1 MNDLVFA
8 LYSDRLFMAAVGVY
22 VLAMVLHAAEY
33 AVARSGRVPALLA
46 SAPAAA
52 SAAPRPVAVGAPA
65 DATRGADA
73 ALEGSGEL
81 TRERGGGPAPEG
93 DTEPA
98 GGGGS
103 VPVGGDPVGGDPVGG
118 DPVGG
123 DPARGGPAG
132 GDPAGETG
140 RTGAAPV
147 TATGRS
153 RAERLGGA
161 AVNLVVLGALLQL
174 ASVVTRGLATGRW
187 PLGNM
192 YEFSS
197 VFCLAAVVTWLV
209 VLRRSP
215 GLRRVG
221 LFVLLPVV
229 VLLFLAGTV
238 LYARAAPV
246 VPALRSYWLVVHVT
260 TITVSSGLLVV
271 PGVASLLDLLRRS
284 SRARALAERL
294 PTSAALDRL
303 AYRTTIVAFPLYTFG
318 VIAGAIWAEAA
329 WGRFWGW
336 DPKETVAF
344 VAWVVYA
351 AYLHARATAGWRAGR
366 AAWINVAG
374 LAVVLFN
381 LFFINMVVA
390 GLHSYAGLG

>member
-1 MNDLVFA
+1 MLATLA

-22 VLAMVLHAAEY
+22 VLSMVLHGAEY
-33 AVARSGRVPALLA
+33 AAARTA
-46 SAPAAA
+46 
-52 SAAPRPVAVGAPA
+52 RPVLVGAA
-65 DATRGADA
+65 G
-73 ALEGSGEL
+73 
-81 TRERGGGPAPEG
+81 PEG
-93 DTEPA
+93 DVVPPEPL
-98 GGGGS
+98 
-103 VPVGGDPVGGDPVGG
+103 
-118 DPVGG
+118 
-123 DPARGGPAG
+123 
-132 GDPAGETG
+132 G
-140 RTGAAPV
+140 RTRSDRLGRMGAA
-147 TATGRS
+147 
-153 RAERLGGA
+153 L
-161 AVNLVVLGALLQL
+161 LVLGAGLQL
-174 ASVVTRGLATGRW
+174 ASIVTRGLAAGRW

-192 YEFSS
+192 YEFTSA
-197 VFCLAAVVTWLV
+197 VCLAAVVTWLV
-209 VLRRSP
+209 VLRRAP
-215 GLRRVG
+215 ALRVVG

-229 VLLFLAGTV
+229 ILLFLAGTV

-260 TITVSSGLLVV
+260 TITISSGLLVV
-271 PGVASLLDLLRRS
+271 PGIASLLYLLRRS
-284 SRARALAERL
+284 GRAGTFADRL
-294 PTSAALDRL
+294 PSSAVLDRL

-351 AYLHARATAGWRAGR
+351 AYLHARATAGWRSGR

-390 GLHSYAGLG
+390 GLHSYAGI

>member
-1 MNDLVFA
+1 MNDVVLA

-33 AVARSGRVPALLA
+33 AGARAGRTPARVPAA
-46 SAPAAA
+46 
-52 SAAPRPVAVGAPA
+52 VA
-65 DATRGADA
+65 
-73 ALEGSGEL
+73 
-81 TRERGGGPAPEG
+81 
-93 DTEPA
+93 A
-98 GGGGS
+98 GGGGGDLPADA
-103 VPVGGDPVGGDPVGG
+103 PVDD
-118 DPVGG
+118 D
-123 DPARGGPAG
+123 
-132 GDPAGETG
+132 
-140 RTGAAPV
+140 AAPP
-147 TATGRS
+147 GPS

-161 AVNLVVLGALLQL
+161 AVNLVVLAAVLQL
-174 ASVVTRGLATGRW
+174 GSIVTRGLAADRW

-192 YEFSS
+192 YEFTS

-209 VLRRSP
+209 VLRRAP
-215 GLRRVG
+215 GLRVVG

-229 VLLFLAGTV
+229 ILLFLAGTV

-260 TITVSSGLLVV
+260 TITISSGLLIV

-284 SRARALAERL
+284 GRGGAFVERL

-303 AYRTTIVAFPLYTFG
+303 AYRTTIIAFPLYTFG
-318 VIAGAIWAEAA
+318 VMAGAIWAEAA

-351 AYLHARATAGWRAGR
+351 AYLHARATAGWRSGR

>member
-1 MNDLVFA
+1 MNDPVINPVFA
-8 LYSDRLFMAAVGVY
+8 LYSDRLFMAAVAVY

-33 AVARSGRVPALLA
+33 AVARSARTPALVGAGA
-46 SAPAAA
+46 SAGPDE
-52 SAAPRPVAVGAPA
+52 APA
-65 DATRGADA
+65 
-73 ALEGSGEL
+73 
-81 TRERGGGPAPEG
+81 
-93 DTEPA
+93 PA
-98 GGGGS
+98 GR
-103 VPVGGDPVGGDPVGG
+103 D
-118 DPVGG
+118 
-123 DPARGGPAG
+123 
-132 GDPAGETG
+132 
-140 RTGAAPV
+140 
-147 TATGRS
+147 
-153 RAERLGGA
+153 RADRLGGA
-161 AVNLVVLGALLQL
+161 AVNLVTLGALLQL
-174 ASVVTRGLATGRW
+174 VSVVTRGLAVDRW

-192 YEFSS
+192 YEFTS
-197 VFCLAAVVTWLV
+197 VFCLAAVLAWLV

-215 GLRRVG
+215 GLRTVG

-229 VLLFLAGTV
+229 ILLFLAGTV

-260 TITVSSGLLVV
+260 TITLSSGLLIV
-271 PGVASLLDLLRRS
+271 PGVASLLFLLRRHGTLS
-284 SRARALAERL
+284 DRL
-294 PTSAALDRL
+294 PDAAALDRL

-351 AYLHARATAGWRAGR
+351 AYLHARATAGWRTGR
-366 AAWINVAG
+366 AAWVNVAG

-390 GLHSYAGLG
+390 GLHSYAGV